1 MSPKGPA
8 MRSMLDHYGAKKMLS
23 VSKHKEGGSSH
34 SELPMIKPALR
45 TAASGSKASHEGF
58 NTYKSKKNHSRVE
71 SPKPVML
78 IQQNYYD

>member
-1 MSPKGPA
+1 

-45 TAASGSKASHEGF
+45 TAASGSKASLEGF
-58 NTYKSKKNHSRVE
+58 STYKPKKIHSRVE
-71 SPKPVML
+71 SP
-78 IQQNYYD
+78 